1 MGRAGALSALP
12 GIQPRSARIEGEV
25 RNAARVLMG
34 QGVREPDH
42 IMVDPGL
49 VPVAADTSGLST
61 GPSARWS
68 SWIGTLDALLT
79 HCSI

>member
-1 MGRAGALSALP
+1 
-12 GIQPRSARIEGEV
+12 
-25 RNAARVLMG
+25 MG